1 VCCTAAVFQVLQQ
14 LPTAVAAC
22 QHNVLPQVLRR
33 CFATTKQHS
42 KPKLKPYS
50 NSNNQAF
57 DPALLHLHS
66 QPSMR
71 CM

>member
-33 CFATTKQHS
+33 CFATT
-42 KPKLKPYS
+42 
-50 NSNNQAF
+50 NQA
-57 DPALLHLHS
+57 AQQAQAETLQQQQ
-66 QPSMR
+66 QPSI
-71 CM
+71 